1 MKKKIV
7 TSLLVTPLAL
17 NVMADANLS
26 SYLELTKAD
35 WTVVGTSLEEVFN
48 EDGVNATISTVSIS
62 RVVKGLPQ
70 GVYTISFPTCEN
82 LKLTLKNGTKTL
94 VDGKVV
100 TGGEEV
106 SFTLAAT
113 SDVEVILKGATDTS
127 GFKFSAPALTLKFDF
142 AAAANA
148 LTTAING
155 VEIAQLHE
163 ASTDEALAADR
174 SELVKKVAAIVADIT
189 TIPTEEQTGVPAQ
202 YEGFHLYNT
211 PNDIAAKIAT
221 LKEEVAAFAARV
233 SADNTKCNNIIA
245 NNALKATREA
255 EVVTL
260 NTAFGDVKA
269 SIEAISDKATM
280 EKLNKRA
287 YVNGECGASVAEIN
301 SAIEA
306 YKAAIASAFAV
317 NDGSKVI
324 ECASQLETIN
334 GKIAALNTLIAASAA
349 DYDAHVAFMT
359 ERAQVTDSWTANL
372 KAVKAVTG
380 VKVEWIKNSETVYTN
395 AKQTATDAITK
406 IYNEAIN
413 GMGIKVD
420 AIKGASAAKDADI
433 AACAKAKAD
442 MTAVYEA
449 LKAKSDSNNAAVEA
463 AVKAV
468 AAIQTAYADASKAG
482 VPTDIAN
489 RFAEVKN
496 FFNATCAD
504 ATKAIAAEKEK
515 IAAAYLKADG
525 SLTEKSYDFTAA
537 NTAIAK
543 IAGLTGK
550 LADLQSVSDDYNAVN
565 KLLADNN
572 CATFPITSKY
582 QVTLDKLTA
591 AMNALKVSVNEEG
604 NVVVDAV
611 ALANVKKEMAD
622 AKQVVT
628 ELCEA
633 YKSANDLMGKFTT
646 ALNSMNTRIAAR
658 KLVAGAAA
666 VNVDSITAEIT
677 AKHTEFL
684 TRIGEVNKKNH
695 NDWKSEFNSI
705 SADLK
710 SAAGSQGDF
719 TKAVTWIP
727 LNTAMTAFNDNNKA
741 AVDAKLAELTV
752 NADTQV
758 ETAIAVWKQ
767 HILDRTAA
775 ATTAYT
781 DAYTA
786 AKAAK
791 AKDDKDA
798 DWTAWD
804 TKAAE
809 ALTTIA
815 TIKADGETMLTEQN
829 AYTALA
835 KAVADLDLK
844 GAIAAATEFNN
855 AYSLG
860 ADAKATFKKQI
871 DGYAAKVP
879 GVEALPAEAIAA
891 CVVTTVTP
899 SETEGEEAVTTVT
912 FKSNVTAEK
921 DGIVKKASDLL
932 AAINKV
938 ESDVRANE
946 ELHGKELSASD
957 NARKEIVSGLAYLA
971 AQKGEYVESE
981 WTKAEWEAVIQVAE
995 DSINSYIPTLAD
1007 FDRES
1012 EEHYGTANLAATS
1025 ATRLNNY
1032 EAVQNAVKAIIEN
1045 YDAKFGDRVI
1055 ATNNTNTG
1063 YWADQY
1069 KALGKA
1075 YTSAIGEY
1083 NSYRTDLTNSAFKS
1097 ALGNVDDHRDIF
1109 DFYAKIEKLNN
1120 DFNAFVRGKNTPN
1133 EGKPSLIA
1141 ASDLVTFNAQA
1152 ATITKEIAA
1161 KLTVIREELSGKA
1174 LDYLMTGDNSLFA
1187 QATEAVAAMADTF
1200 AAAGV
1205 SAEVAAKHATAAT
1218 TLSEAVGKYEATIAA
1233 GVAKNVVLE
1242 GDKLANTLENVINT
1256 LIVADLQAAA
1266 QEQWNA
1272 VFGAFTAAVSAKETE
1287 LASYT
1292 LVSTEDA
1299 TATITAAKADADTL
1313 NTEATAAA
1321 KLIDVLAN
1329 KVGEL
1334 QALES
1339 NVNVA
1344 VAAVQTANETAK
1356 EIQDAQAALA
1366 TEIST
1371 VNSALEA
1378 LKNRAAQLAI
1388 YSGKS
1393 EVAAAQAAVD
1403 RAAAE
1408 VKLFPAELGKA
1419 EVETSINEAKSTIA
1433 DGGAAIVA
1441 AEQTGIQLWIG
1452 KTKVAFNEVATNG
1465 NAEKSVVDSL
1475 NTVVEG
1481 LVSAEAALKAEY
1493 SEEFFT
1499 KAAELEKN
1507 IAKVHTELKG
1517 IYDSDNTTDG
1527 VAKIKARLEERYAD
1541 VTDRIAEITLFRVR
1555 AEKSVA
1561 QAYAEIADGL
1571 NAELDAVK
1579 SGWEAQES
1587 MLLYGEDAH
1596 MNKLNAIDEKVKA
1609 AIKQMYKDN
1618 DQAIKDRND
1627 AEAEQARQEA
1637 NTASYNSFND
1647 KLDEMQTVVDGIRT
1661 YADGFELGNYAEI
1674 TGEDAPDFATAIAQ
1688 FDAAIA
1694 AARTNLD
1701 AAHANNFGV
1710 TADYNLGITLDEVN
1724 ADAEWFK
1731 FTVNQAYTWQQ
1742 LVAAGNAVA
1751 AADAANTSAVIPSV
1765 KVAQGAEIAS
1775 CKDALTALM
1784 AQYGKVINNYLDV
1797 EVTVEGAT
1805 DIEKLANI
1813 AAAADAIAA
1822 RGAASQEVLKASTFI
1837 KGDVNNN
1844 GEVNVADAQQVID
1857 IIGSYIDNTYA
1868 SVVAEGEDGARKAAA
1883 ADFNADN
1890 DINIADVTGIVNH
1903 ILDQYAAENT
1913 ATAPRK
1919 VARRGVRASGN
1930 YMAMQLIATE
1940 GEISRYALNLTN
1952 SDEFVGGQFDLIV
1965 PAGMEVVNVALT
1977 GRSTDHQAYLYGG
1990 EGTARVIIASME
2002 NSQFVGVD
2010 GAIAIVEVRGKGTLD
2025 VDNAIFADSEAGAVK
2040 VNKAGTSMIDSI
2052 QQGVNNMKQSI
2063 YNAAG
2068 QTLRTMQRGINIIR
2082 NSDGTTTKELRK

>member
-35 WTVVGTSLEEVFN
+35 WTVDGTSKDEVFDA
-48 EDGVNATISTVSIS
+48 DGVNATISTSSIS

-82 LKLTLKNGTKTL
+82 LKLTLKHGEEKL
-94 VDGKVV
+94 AEKVV
-100 TGGEEV
+100 TSGEEV
-106 SFTLAAT
+106 TFTLTAT
-113 SDVEVILKGATDTS
+113 SDVVVILQGATATS

-163 ASTDEALAADR
+163 SSTDEALAADR
-174 SELVKKVAAIVADIT
+174 IKLVEKVSAIVAEIA
-189 TIPTEEQTGVPAQ
+189 TIPTDVQNGVPAQ

-211 PNDIAAKIAT
+211 PNDIAAEIAA

-245 NNALKATREA
+245 NNDLKATLEG
-255 EVVTL
+255 EVATL
-260 NTAFGDVKA
+260 NTAFSETKA
-269 SIEAISDKATM
+269 AIEAISDKATM

-287 YVNGECGASVAEIN
+287 YVNGECGASVAEIA

-306 YKAAIASAFAV
+306 YNAAIAAAFAV

-324 ECASQLETIN
+324 ECASQLEAIN

-359 ERAQVTDSWTANL
+359 ERAQVTDTWTANL
-372 KAVKAVTG
+372 KAVNAVSG
-380 VKVEWIKNSETVYTN
+380 VKVEWIKGSESVY
-395 AKQTATDAITK
+395 AADKKTATEGITK

-420 AIKGASAAKDADI
+420 AIKGAAAAKDADI

-442 MTAVYEA
+442 MTAVYDA
-449 LKAKSDSNNAAVEA
+449 LKASTDSNNAAVNA
-463 AVKAV
+463 AVEAV
-468 AAIQTAYADASKAG
+468 AAIQGAYNEASKAG

-496 FFNATCAD
+496 FFNTTCAD
-504 ATKAIAAEKEK
+504 ATNAIAAEKEK

-525 SLTEKSYDFTAA
+525 SLTENSYDFTAA
-537 NTAIAK
+537 TAAIAK

-550 LADLQSVSDDYNAVN
+550 LADLQSVNDDYNAVN

-572 CATFPITSKY
+572 SATFPITSKY

-591 AMNALKVSVNEEG
+591 AMNALKVSVDAEG
-604 NVVVDAV
+604 NVVVDTE
-611 ALANVKKEMAD
+611 ALANVKQEMAD

-633 YKSANDLMGKFTT
+633 YKSANDLMGKFST
-646 ALNSMNTRIAAR
+646 ALRSMNTRIAAR
-658 KLVAGAAA
+658 KLVAGAEA
-666 VNVDSITAEIT
+666 VDVEAITAEIT
-677 AKHTEFL
+677 SQHNAFL
-684 TRIGEVNKKNH
+684 TRIGEVNKKN
-695 NDWKSEFNSI
+695 NNEWKSEFNAI

-710 SAAGSQGDF
+710 NAAGSLGDF

-727 LNTAMTAFNDNNKA
+727 LNTVMTAFNDNNKA
-741 AVDAKLAELTV
+741 AVDAKLAEITV

-758 ETAIAVWKQ
+758 ETAIAAWKQ
-767 HILDRTAA
+767 NILNRTDT

-781 DAYTA
+781 DAYNA

-809 ALTTIA
+809 AIA
-815 TIKADGETMLTEQN
+815 TLAVIKADGETMLTEQN
-829 AYTALA
+829 AYTALTQ
-835 KAVADLDLK
+835 AVADLDFN

-871 DGYAAKVP
+871 EGYAAKVP
-879 GVEALPAEAIAA
+879 GVEALPAAAIAA
-891 CVVTTVTP
+891 CVVTTETP
-899 SETEGEEAVTTVT
+899 SETEGEAPVITVT

-921 DGIVKKASDLL
+921 DGILKKASDLI

-938 ESDVRANE
+938 EPDVRANE
-946 ELHGKELSASD
+946 ELHGKEMSASD

-971 AQKGEYVESE
+971 AQKGEYVDSE
-981 WTKAEWEAVIQVAE
+981 WTKAEWEEVIKIAE
-995 DSINSYIPTLAD
+995 EAINSYIPQLSD
-1007 FDRES
+1007 YDKQS
-1012 EEHYGTANLAATS
+1012 EELYGAATLAATS

-1032 EAVQNAVKAIIEN
+1032 EAVQNAVKAIIEE

-1120 DFNAFVRGKNTPN
+1120 EFNDFVRGKNTPN

-1141 ASDLVTFNAQA
+1141 ASDLVTFDAQA
-1152 ATITKEIAA
+1152 STITNEIAA
-1161 KLTVIREELSGKA
+1161 KLGIIREELLGKA
-1174 LDYLMTGDNSLFA
+1174 LDYLMTGNNALSA
-1187 QATEAVAAMADTF
+1187 QVTEALTAMADTF

-1205 SAEVAAKHATAAT
+1205 SAEVAAKHATAST
-1218 TLSEAVGKYEATIAA
+1218 TAADAIAKYEATVAT

-1242 GDKLANTLENVINT
+1242 GDKLANTLENVANT
-1256 LIVADLQAAA
+1256 LIAADLQAAA

-1272 VFGAFTAAVSAKETE
+1272 DYAAFTAAVSAKETE
-1287 LASYT
+1287 LAAYT
-1292 LVSTEDA
+1292 LVSTEAA
-1299 TATITAAKADADTL
+1299 TTAIAAAKDAAATL
-1313 NTEATAAA
+1313 NAQATAAA
-1321 KLIDVLAN
+1321 TLIDMLAN

-1334 QALES
+1334 HALE
-1339 NVNVA
+1339 NGVNLA

-1366 TEIST
+1366 TEIT
-1371 VNSALEA
+1371 NVNSELDA
-1378 LKNRAAQLAI
+1378 LKSRAAQLAI
-1388 YSGKS
+1388 YTGAT
-1393 EVAAAQAAVD
+1393 EVAAAQAAVEKAVAD
-1403 RAAAE
+1403 
-1408 VKLFPAELGKA
+1408 VQLFPAELGKA
-1419 EVETSINEAKSTIA
+1419 EVETSINEAHSIIVA
-1433 DGGAAIVA
+1433 GGAAIVA

-1465 NAEKSVVDSL
+1465 NAEKSVVDAL
-1475 NTVVEG
+1475 NTVVESI
-1481 LVSAEAALKAEY
+1481 VSAEAALKAEY
-1493 SEEFFT
+1493 GEEFFT

-1507 IAKVHTELKG
+1507 IAKVHTELKA

-1527 VAKIKARLEERYAD
+1527 VAKIKARLEERYGEVAD
-1541 VTDRIAEITLFRVR
+1541 LIAEITLFRVR
-1555 AEKSVA
+1555 AEQSVA
-1561 QAYAEIADGL
+1561 KKYAETADAL
-1571 NAELDAVK
+1571 TAELDAVK

-1587 MLLYGEDAH
+1587 MLLYGEDAQ

-1609 AIKQMYKDN
+1609 TIEQMFKDN

-1637 NTASYNSFND
+1637 NTAHYNSFND
-1647 KLDEMQTVVDGIRT
+1647 KLAEMQAVVDGIST
-1661 YADGFELGNYAEI
+1661 YADGFEFGNYTQI
-1674 TGEDAPDFATAIAQ
+1674 TGNVAPDFAADIVRMNASIA
-1688 FDAAIA
+1688 D
-1694 AARTNLD
+1694 ARTNLN

-1710 TADYNLGITLDEVN
+1710 TADYNLGFTLDEVN
-1724 ADAEWFK
+1724 AAVESFK
-1731 FTVNQAYTWQQ
+1731 FKVNSVYTWQQ
-1742 LVAAGNAVA
+1742 LAAARNAVA

-1765 KVAQGAEIAS
+1765 KVAQGDEIAS
-1775 CKDALTALM
+1775 CKDALTALQ
-1784 AQYGKVINNYLDV
+1784 AQYSKVLNPALNV

-1822 RGAASQEVLKASTFI
+1822 RGAASVEVLKASTFI

-1903 ILDQYAAENT
+1903 ILDQYAAENS
-1913 ATAPRK
+1913 AIAPRK

-1930 YMAMQLIATE
+1930 YMAVQLIASE

-1952 SDEFVGGQFDLIV
+1952 SDAFVGGQFDLIV

-1990 EGTARVIIASME
+1990 EGNARVIIASME
-2002 NSQFVGVD
+2002 NSEFVGVD

-2052 QQGVNNMKQSI
+2052 QQGVNCMKQTI
-2063 YNAAG
+2063 YNVAG